1 MASRWGRRRTVPLIR
16 RNLTFLVVLQTL
28 AVFQMFAEPYVV
40 TKGGPYGSTT
50 TAGLYLY
57 NHITNADFGTGAA
70 NSFLLVI
77 IVMTLSLLFVRLLRT
92 DD

>member
-1 MASRWGRRRTVPLIR
+1 MPNKEPAKAEVLRGTLD
-16 RNLTFLVVLQTL
+16 LMVLQTL

-40 TKGGPYGSTT
+40 TQGGPYGSTT

-57 NHITNADFGTGAA
+57 NHINRADLGTGAA

-77 IVMTLSLLFVRLLRT
+77 VVMALSLLFVRLLRSE
-92 DD
+92 D

>member
-1 MASRWGRRRTVPLIR
+1 MAIRAPL
-16 RNLTFLVVLQTL
+16 
-28 AVFQMFAEPYVV
+28 V
-40 TKGGPYGSTT
+40 TCTSTT